1 MNCIYEAENTIRGKI
16 QMRIAVCDDD
26 EQSFVLKNRDGI
38 ARIVFA
44 RLEYA
49 EVINK
54 KVSFYLT
61 DGVVREVTAALA
73 DFEEKLLARP
83 EFLKVHR
90 SYIVNL
96 NCVQSVGGGNIV
108 TVGGR
113 SVPVAR
119 KRWSQVQE
127 ACMHFLL
134 HKKELQTETP
144 EDAGVR
150 SEGPWRILLVDDEEA
165 ERERWA
171 DVLRSR
177 GCEVRLA
184 ADGEEALEKAA
195 QGPCDCVLL
204 DVMLHGE
211 DTFLLCG
218 QLGSLAQAPVIFLSC
233 LTGTEEQMKGLRR
246 AAWIKS
252 PRTRRPGF
260 SGRRC
265 RRVSAWRSPAPSASG
280 TARWC
285 WNCPAGKYFWTRKNW
300 TLRRRSLT
308 CCSVSPARR
317 GRSARRKRFLS
328 PSAADGRGTG
338 DRQCRCICRAFGGSW
353 NRRGTGIILSRPFGV
368 RVTALSRRT
377 ADGAAAPEERTGV

>member
-61 DGVVREVTAALA
+61 DGAVREVTAALA

-96 NCVQSVGGGNIV
+96 NCVQAVGGGNIV
-108 TVGGR
+108 TAGGR

-119 KRWSQVQE
+119 KRWSQVQD

-134 HKKELQTETP
+134 HRKELQAEMP
-144 EDAGVR
+144 EDAGAR

-171 DVLRSR
+171 DVLRSH

-233 LTGTEEQMKGLRR
+233 LTGTEEQMKGFAAGGVDYITKDTPAGLFWAKVQTRIRLALSGAVRLRYGPLVLELSGRKVFLDEKELDLTPAEFDLLQRLSSQAGQICTPEALFESVCGGRPWDGGQTVQMHMSRLRR
-246 AAWIKS
+246 KLEQ
-252 PRTRRPGF
+252 
-260 SGRRC
+260 
-265 RRVSAWRSPAPSASG
+265 
-280 TARWC
+280 
-285 WNCPAGKYFWTRKNW
+285 AGNRHHFIETVWGKGY
-300 TLRRRSLT
+300 
-308 CCSVSPARR
+308 
-317 GRSARRKRFLS
+317 RFVT
-328 PSAADGRGTG
+328 PDG
-338 DRQCRCICRAFGGSW
+338 
-353 NRRGTGIILSRPFGV
+353 
-368 RVTALSRRT
+368 
-377 ADGAAAPEERTGV
+377 